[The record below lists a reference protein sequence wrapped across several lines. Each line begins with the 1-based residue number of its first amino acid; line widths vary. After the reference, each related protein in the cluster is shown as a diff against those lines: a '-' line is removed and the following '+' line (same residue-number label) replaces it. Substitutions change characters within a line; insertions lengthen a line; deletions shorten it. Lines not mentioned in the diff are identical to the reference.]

1 MPMDDWNRGDFFVE
15 LDCDEDG
22 DVVVRAGYE
31 TRDASCYDVDPDHA
45 VSAETLFDYLF
56 SDCSWMVESE
66 LERRLE
72 WKADDE
78 GYGVLDY
85 CELKEGED
93 GEWRLVQTRWDKVYP
108 DEDEEEEEEE
118 EEEDEDGEEAG
129 PTAVDLLVE
138 KLDKIGFE
146 LGKHQEASSERVLE
160 MPDEETDD
168 ANTDAADA
176 TDEPEPPKAPIL
188 RPCFDQEFLDRLV
201 AEAIED
207 IRCGI
212 ECEDSLYESLHSDY
226 LENSGSIDVGGLLDT
241 VMFDGTYF
249 TEETLNLTVP
259 KEEVV
264 AFFRDGRMAAALSH
278 AGYCSDEYECA
289 QGLFRGVL
297 RMENEDLRRAI
308 REQLKTVDREEF
320 LQAYPEFEHLLP
332 QA

>member
-45 VSAETLFDYLF
+45 VDAETLFDYLF
-56 SDCSWMVESE
+56 SDCSWMAQYE

-72 WKADDE
+72 RMADDE

-85 CELKEGED
+85 CELQEGED
-93 GEWRLVQTRWDKVYP
+93 GEWRLVQTRWDEVYP
-108 DEDEEEEEEE
+108 DEE
-118 EEEDEDGEEAG
+118 EEEDEDEDEDEDDEEEAEDPSG
-129 PTAVDLLVE
+129 
-138 KLDKIGFE
+138 
-146 LGKHQEASSERVLE
+146 
-160 MPDEETDD
+160 
-168 ANTDAADA
+168 DA
-176 TDEPEPPKAPIL
+176 TEEPEPPKEPIL

-207 IRCGI
+207 IRGEI
-212 ECEDSLYESLHSDY
+212 EFEDSLYESLHSDY
-226 LENSGSIDVGGLLDT
+226 LANSGSIDVGGLLDT
-241 VMFDGTYF
+241 VTFDGTYF
-249 TEETLNLTVP
+249 TQETLNLTIP

-264 AFFRDGRMAAALSH
+264 GFFRDGRMAAALSS
-278 AGYCSDEYECA
+278 AGYCSDEFECA
-289 QGLFRGVL
+289 QGLFRRVL
-297 RMENEDLRRAI
+297 KMDDEGLRRAI

-320 LQAYPEFEHLLP
+320 LSEYPEFGHLLP

>member
-1 MPMDDWNRGDFFVE
+1 MDDWNRGDFFVE

-45 VSAETLFDYLF
+45 VDAETLFDYLF
-56 SDCSWMVESE
+56 SDCSWMAQYE

-72 WKADDE
+72 RMADDE

-85 CELKEGED
+85 CELQEGED
-93 GEWRLVQTRWDKVYP
+93 GEWRLVQTRWDEVYP
-108 DEDEEEEEEE
+108 DEDEDEESEEEDAEEEEEE
-118 EEEDEDGEEAG
+118 G
-129 PTAVDLLVE
+129 PTAVNLLVE
-138 KLDKIGFE
+138 KLDKMGFE
-146 LGKHQEASSERVLE
+146 LGKRQEASSERVLD

-176 TDEPEPPKAPIL
+176 NGEPEPPKEPIL

-207 IRCGI
+207 IRGEI
-212 ECEDSLYESLHSDY
+212 EFEDSLYESLHSDY
-226 LENSGSIDVGGLLDT
+226 LANSGSIDVGGLLDT
-241 VMFDGTYF
+241 VTFDGTYF
-249 TEETLNLTVP
+249 TQETLNLTIP

-264 AFFRDGRMAAALSH
+264 GFFRDGRMAAALSS
-278 AGYCSDEYECA
+278 AGYCSDEFECA
-289 QGLFRGVL
+289 QGLFRRVL
-297 RMENEDLRRAI
+297 KMDDEGLRRAI

-320 LQAYPEFEHLLP
+320 LSEYPEFGHLLP